1 MSSNVKEII
10 KARNELVTRTANE
23 VKRKINA
30 LPDGRINIKHI
41 KHSTY
46 YYHAEKENGEKIL
59 SDNDADMIGKLIQKS
74 YLEKVL
80 KSLQAEKSVLEKTI
94 KHYPETIAEDIYDQL
109 SEERK
114 MIAKPIVLSD
124 EEYARRWQEKP
135 YVKKPISDDIPVYTT
150 MRGERVRSKS
160 EIIIADRLLA
170 NGIPYKYECPLK
182 VGKEI
187 IHPDF
192 TILRMSD
199 RKILYHEHC
208 GRADDSGYAE
218 DMVKRINDYSEEGI
232 IQGDRLFLSFETSEQ
247 PLDVRVI
254 DRLINSHFR

>member
-1 MSSNVKEII
+1 MFMNNNLYSDI
-10 KARNELVTRTANE
+10 KARNELIAKTAKE
-23 VKRKINA
+23 IEKRLEN
-30 LPDGRINIKHI
+30 LPDGRINVKHR
-41 KHSTY
+41 KTGNCY
-46 YYHAEKENGEKIL
+46 YQVGDGGCEKYLTDDDLIR
-59 SDNDADMIGKLIQKS
+59 KLIQKS

-94 KHYPETIAEDIYDQL
+94 KHYPEIIAEDIYDQL

-114 MIAKPIVLSD
+114 MIAKPIVLGD
-124 EEYARRWQEKP
+124 EEYARRWQEKS

-160 EIIIADRLLA
+160 EIIIADRLFA

-182 VGKEI
+182 VGNEI

-199 RKILYHEHC
+199 HKILYHEHC
-208 GRADDSGYAE
+208 GMADDSGYAE

-232 IQGDRLFLSFETSEQ
+232 IQGDSLFLSFETSKQ

>member
-1 MSSNVKEII
+1 MCSSIKEII
-10 KARNELVTRTANE
+10 KVRNELVTRAADE
-23 VKRKINA
+23 VKRKIDD

-41 KHSTY
+41 KCGTY
-46 YYHAEKENGEKIL
+46 YYHSVKEAGENFL
-59 SDNDADMIGKLIQKS
+59 SDNEADMIDKLIQKS

-114 MIAKPIVLSD
+114 MIAKPIVPGD

>member
-1 MSSNVKEII
+1 MFMNNNLYSDI
-10 KARNELVTRTANE
+10 KARNELIAKTAKE
-23 VKRKINA
+23 IEKRLEN
-30 LPDGRINIKHI
+30 LPDGRINVKHR
-41 KHSTY
+41 KTGNCY
-46 YYHAEKENGEKIL
+46 YQVGDGGCEK
-59 SDNDADMIGKLIQKS
+59 
-74 YLEKVL
+74 YL
-80 KSLQAEKSVLEKTI
+80 T
-94 KHYPETIAEDIYDQL
+94 D
-109 SEERK
+109 
-114 MIAKPIVLSD
+114 
-124 EEYARRWQEKP
+124 
-135 YVKKPISDDIPVYTT
+135 VKKPISDDIPVYTT

-160 EIIIADRLLA
+160 EIIIADRLFA

-182 VGKEI
+182 VGNEI

-208 GRADDSGYAE
+208 GMADDSGYAE

-232 IQGDRLFLSFETSEQ
+232 IQGDSLFLSFETSKQ